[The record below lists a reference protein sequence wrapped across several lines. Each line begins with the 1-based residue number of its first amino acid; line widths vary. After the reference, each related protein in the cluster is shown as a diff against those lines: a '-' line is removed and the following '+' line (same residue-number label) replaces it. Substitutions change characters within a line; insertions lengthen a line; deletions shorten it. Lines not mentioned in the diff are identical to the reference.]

1 MTSRE
6 WRNQL
11 GFCKVI
17 ELKQCPGRNTEASNM
32 RFLMKDMCM
41 NWVNR
46 LGYHLKVALAFFRFI
61 KLFAWFKTPFTSV
74 FFFPSISNARD
85 TVFSVSLYTPS
96 ENWVSFLSLLN
107 KSLVFIFTNVKM
119 FAVHFRK
126 KSIRSLKKSWLENE
140 LASYLLVSVF
150 ELKKT
155 PSCWRSES
163 SKPIYQLAEIAALET
178 GKRTSGISRITQPR
192 SQVDTCCASRC
203 KRRAWNL
210 SSAKLKL
217 TEGFGKRESLR
228 L

>member
-61 KLFAWFKTPFTSV
+61 KLFAWFKTLFTSV
-74 FFFPSISNARD
+74 FFFPFISNARD

-126 KSIRSLKKSWLENE
+126 KSIRSLKKSFTRKW
-140 LASYLLVSVF
+140 VSILSTSECFWAKKKPVMLTFRKF
-150 ELKKT
+150 ETHLSTRRNRRPWNWQKN
-155 PSCWRSES
+155 WR
-163 SKPIYQLAEIAALET
+163 
-178 GKRTSGISRITQPR
+178 
-192 SQVDTCCASRC
+192 
-203 KRRAWNL
+203 
-210 SSAKLKL
+210 
-217 TEGFGKRESLR
+217 
-228 L
+228 